1 MTSTEV
7 LSMYENIA
15 GLTGKMA
22 VAAQIGDFDAL
33 DRLENQCAAAAVPA
47 IGGVTKLEGAAR
59 QRKIDLLKQILANDR
74 AVRDVTEPWLG
85 RFNGCFTCLIQKSAR
100 RALFYYLFGITRLL
114 PQLPHPPAPSPPPR
128 RSPLRRSPTCASSAT
143 P

>member
-22 VAAQIGDFDAL
+22 VAAQMGDWNGL
-33 DRLENQCAAAAVPA
+33 EQLENQCAAAAVPA
-47 IGGVTKLEGAAR
+47 IGGVPKLEGSAR

-74 AVRDVTEPWLG
+74 AVRDVTEPWMGQL
-85 RFNGCFTCLIQKSAR
+85 NG
-100 RALFYYLFGITRLL
+100 
-114 PQLPHPPAPSPPPR
+114 
-128 RSPLRRSPTCASSAT
+128 
-143 P
+143 